1 MQQEPRL
8 EVWKYFVN
16 RKCGHARANETLQ
29 RLHIFAIPSYTVRWS
44 NLLEEALCGKWF
56 AASFFFF
63 FFILKVKAQIIK
75 WDDWRGSQVASQI
88 LCRAKKR
95 ERAKERNQHRE
106 RWLGVSSAMNEKKK
120 KPKTMLLYSASSSRM
135 HSSTDSSVWVAAG
148 RGLCQGYS
156 GLPGWRM
163 AEGSC
168 QWWTSDHNRRRH
180 TLRPLIASKPSN
192 RSSCRLPRGPHTE
205 EREPQRDRGKREGE
219 REDGWWT
226 PFVL

>member
-1 MQQEPRL
+1 MRWLAGQPSGITNIVPSQE
-8 EVWKYFVN
+8 E
-16 RKCGHARANETLQ
+16 RK
-29 RLHIFAIPSYTVRWS
+29 S
-44 NLLEEALCGKWF
+44 
-56 AASFFFF
+56 
-63 FFILKVKAQIIK
+63 
-75 WDDWRGSQVASQI
+75 
-88 LCRAKKR
+88 KR
-95 ERAKERNQHRE
+95 EKPAQRE
-106 RWLGVSSAMNEKKK
+106 MVGGVLSHEWKK